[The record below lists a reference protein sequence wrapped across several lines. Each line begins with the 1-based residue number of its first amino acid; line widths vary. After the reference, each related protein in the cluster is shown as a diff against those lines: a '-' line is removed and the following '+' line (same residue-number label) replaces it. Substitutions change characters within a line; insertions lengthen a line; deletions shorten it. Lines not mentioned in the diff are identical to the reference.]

1 MGMTITKTRGA
12 ATVACGLV
20 LCATV
25 SVPPPLHASQP
36 PSETAPQPLNATA
49 VDVERLYHD
58 AQREYRRGNYA
69 QALPA
74 LQHAW
79 KRSAESPATRDKR
92 LAILDEI
99 GRIYLR
105 ERHDPK
111 GAVAFFTAVS
121 RDDDLTEAEQD
132 TVDEWVS
139 AAREWEALGAFP
151 AEIQDADRLFTLG
164 KQYHQLGITQRRH
177 DGTTRNAQLHI
188 AASYLVP
195 FVVHYDRDPRIGEGL
210 FMMGEIRSY
219 TFPDPDYWVQNFYL
233 KEVIRRF
240 PHTPLAVQAWERMRD
255 EITVNYSGSGGD
267 FTPPS
272 VVKMV
277 ETYRHLAEP
286 Q

>member
-1 MGMTITKTRGA
+1 MGMEAVKTRGVA
-12 ATVACGLV
+12 WVACGL
-20 LCATV
+20 LLGA
-25 SVPPPLHASQP
+25 SVAPPPLPATEPS
-36 PSETAPQPLNATA
+36 SETAPQPPKAPSAN
-49 VDVERLYHD
+49 VERLYHD
-58 AQREYRRGNYA
+58 AQRQYQRGNYA
-69 QALPA
+69 EALPA

-79 KRSAESPATRDKR
+79 TRSAESPAIRSKR

-105 ERHDPK
+105 EQHDPK
-111 GAVAFFTAVS
+111 GAIVFFTAVS
-121 RDDDLTEAEQD
+121 GGAGLSEAEQD
-132 TVDEWVS
+132 SADEWLS

-151 AEIQDADRLFTLG
+151 GDIQDADRLFALG
-164 KQYHQLGITQRRH
+164 KRYHQLGITERRH

-195 FVVHYDRDPRIGEGL
+195 FIVHYDRDRRIGEGL

-240 PHTPLAVQAWERMRD
+240 PHTPLALQAWERMRD
-255 EITVNYSGSGGD
+255 EVTVNYSGSGGD

-272 VVKMV
+272 VLKML
-277 ETYRHLAEP
+277 ETYRSLAEP